1 MRPEEGK
8 KNLACSRNQKQRGRW
23 QIIHIVLEII
33 KFEIYSGWN
42 EKTWKVLWRRIT
54 NGWPWLKG
62 YCSYSVETLKIA
74 DQLGTGTMEWGGD
87 LEMYNIVKSK
97 G

>member
-33 KFEIYSGWN
+33 KFEIYSG
-42 EKTWKVLWRRIT
+42 
-54 NGWPWLKG
+54 
-62 YCSYSVETLKIA
+62 
-74 DQLGTGTMEWGGD
+74 
-87 LEMYNIVKSK
+87 
-97 G
+97 